1 MKIKDQGL
9 VEVNSEI
16 LNNEVFIVNMVDA
29 EVTSDVRVCVLK
41 GGRRFARLNILY
53 FIYC

>member
-1 MKIKDQGL
+1 MKTKDQC
-9 VEVNSEI
+9 VVRVNSEI

-29 EVTSDVRVCVLK
+29 EVTSDVRLFVLK
-41 GGRRFARLNILY
+41 GGRRFTRLDILY